1 MIDRRNLLAGG
12 SAAFVVATAGPIAAK
27 SSARKGVLLMNR
39 IAPSS
44 SELYVANLDGTGE
57 RKLLQSS
64 GFDYN
69 ASISSDGDSVVFT
82 SERNG
87 DGNSD
92 IFRCRIGG
100 TEIKPLITGP
110 AVDDAA
116 TMSPDGMRLAF
127 VSTRDGHRA
136 NVWVRDL
143 KSGRMRNMT
152 GADHIQGELSN
163 PNSFLRPSWSPDSQW
178 LAFSSDRNT
187 DWRGH
192 DGGKGWEHTQEL
204 AIYIVRADG
213 QGFRRIASKPG
224 YCLGSPKWSPDGRRV
239 AFYEMTTEDTWGAR
253 RPNLV
258 GKVTS
263 QIVSVDVATGERVE
277 HTSGPGLKVYHQ
289 YLSAT
294 EVGFLRKG
302 GPEEGVYY
310 TSGRPG
316 FKRALRS
323 PVWSSDVKTLIYE
336 KHEFKARPQN
346 KPLYGWDDELEY
358 RHTDVFPALA
368 RDGTLAIT
376 EKQQGNSS
384 LVVMKP
390 DGSNRRNIYNPADHG
405 FDPKLLNMG
414 LAGAFQPAWS
424 PDSQWLA
431 FGVGLWFQERNNHK
445 AEIMRVRRDGSDLEK
460 LTDGSVHSGF
470 PSYSADG
477 KEIVYRVW
485 GENNVGL
492 RILDIE
498 SRKTRMLTTGYDN
511 LPGWSPDGQR
521 ILFTRRVDDVNF
533 DIFTI
538 RPDGSDLLRV
548 TSHRSG
554 DGHAVW
560 TWDGRIMW
568 NSGIYGFRDEAA
580 MTTRFSSTARFLS

>member
-1 MIDRRNLLAGG
+1 
-12 SAAFVVATAGPIAAK
+12 
-27 SSARKGVLLMNR
+27 
-39 IAPSS
+39 
-44 SELYVANLDGTGE
+44 
-57 RKLLQSS
+57 
-64 GFDYN
+64 
-69 ASISSDGDSVVFT
+69 
-82 SERNG
+82 
-87 DGNSD
+87 
-92 IFRCRIGG
+92 
-100 TEIKPLITGP
+100 
-110 AVDDAA
+110 
-116 TMSPDGMRLAF
+116 
-127 VSTRDGHRA
+127 
-136 NVWVRDL
+136 
-143 KSGRMRNMT
+143 
-152 GADHIQGELSN
+152 
-163 PNSFLRPSWSPDSQW
+163 
-178 LAFSSDRNT
+178 
-187 DWRGH
+187 
-192 DGGKGWEHTQEL
+192 
-204 AIYIVRADG
+204 
-213 QGFRRIASKPG
+213 
-224 YCLGSPKWSPDGRRV
+224 
-239 AFYEMTTEDTWGAR
+239 
-253 RPNLV
+253 
-258 GKVTS
+258 
-263 QIVSVDVATGERVE
+263 
-277 HTSGPGLKVYHQ
+277 
-289 YLSAT
+289 
-294 EVGFLRKG
+294 
-302 GPEEGVYY
+302 
-310 TSGRPG
+310 
-316 FKRALRS
+316 LRS

-390 DGSNRRNIYNPADHG
+390 DGSNKRNIYNPADHG

-533 DIFTI
+533 DVFTI

-580 MTTRFSSTARFLS
+580 LYDNTFQQYGQIFVMNADGSGKRMLTDSRWEDSMPCYIPAKFL